1 MACMDNLLEVRQC
14 VSRRFEGGEG
24 YKEKPCGSYSHWIR
38 LMRRAQDEPKE
49 MDFFNE
55 LYYSLL
61 RVRNFKNY
69 AYAFIKAIYKE
80 LLPLHLNLA

>member
-24 YKEKPCGSYSHWIR
+24 YKGKPCGPYPHWFR

-49 MDFFNE
+49 TDFSEPTN
-55 LYYSLL
+55 LSCG
-61 RVRNFKNY
+61 NITP
-69 AYAFIKAIYKE
+69 IKITQI
-80 LLPLHLNLA
+80 LTW